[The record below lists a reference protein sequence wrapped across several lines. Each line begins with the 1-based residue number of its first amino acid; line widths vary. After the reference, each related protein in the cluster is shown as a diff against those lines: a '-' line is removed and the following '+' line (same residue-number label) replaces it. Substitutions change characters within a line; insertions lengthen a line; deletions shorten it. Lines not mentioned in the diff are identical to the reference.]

1 MKRPDDTSYI
11 ETAATRKTAG
21 RAGPGLPADL
31 TAVER
36 VQAMV
41 LGWYATHARRFVWR
55 VPNPDPY
62 VVLVSETMLQQT
74 QTARIQEKL
83 PLFLRQY
90 PDFSALAATDN
101 ATIIRAWQGM
111 GYNNRALR
119 LRDCARAVI
128 ERFGGVLPDTADD
141 LRSLP
146 GIGPYTVSA
155 ILSFAF
161 HRDVVVLDVNIR
173 RLYSRLFGKLT
184 TTLEVMPES
193 LLLYV
198 ASEVYPRGRGSEWH
212 QACMD
217 IAAQYCT
224 ARSPRCLFCP
234 VAKACRSA
242 FRLAEA
248 APPRV
253 SEPSHRGKPNR
264 IWRGRIVELLR
275 GLPSDQTMGLTELRS
290 LLFPTEEETDGPW
303 LENIVAA
310 LERDGLVDRGQTVD
324 SIRLRS

>member
-1 MKRPDDTSYI
+1 MSI
-11 ETAATRKTAG
+11 
-21 RAGPGLPADL
+21 DL
-31 TAVER
+31 TTVER

-41 LGWYATHARRFVWR
+41 LGWYAAHARRFVWR

-83 PLFLRQY
+83 PVFLRQY
-90 PDFSALAATDN
+90 PDFSALAAADN

-119 LRDCARAVI
+119 LRDCARAVV
-128 ERFGGVLPDTADD
+128 EHFDGLLPDTSED

-146 GIGPYTVSA
+146 GLGPPPVSA

-161 HRDVVVLDVNIR
+161 HRDIVVLDVNIR
-173 RLYSRLFGKLT
+173 RLYSRLFAQLT
-184 TTLEVMPES
+184 TTLDIMAEPT
-193 LLLYV
+193 LLYV
-198 ASEVYPRGRGSEWH
+198 AGEVYPRGRSSDWH

-248 APPRV
+248 IPPRV

-275 GLPSDQTMGLTELRS
+275 GLPPDATLGLVELRTQ
-290 LLFPTEEETDGPW
+290 LFPTEEETDGPW
-303 LENIVAA
+303 LDHILAA
-310 LERDGLVDRGQTVD
+310 LERDGLVDRNETAN
-324 SIRLRS
+324 SIKLRS